1 MSITDQFLVTGRTA
15 IVTGASSGLGV
26 TFARVLSQAGAN
38 VVLAARRVDRMEA
51 VASELKQSGAEVL
64 VQHCDVTDSA
74 SVAAMVEA
82 ACARFGRVDILVNN
96 AGIAAEAGLLPE
108 RITDDLWITTMSTN
122 VNGLFW
128 CCREV
133 AQRQL
138 ADGQGG
144 SIINIASIMG
154 LGASQN
160 LASAY
165 QAAKGAVVNL
175 TKNLAVSWAD
185 RGVRVNCIAPGWFPS
200 EMTQPFFDVPEFLER
215 FTYSAPMARVGHP
228 DELGGALLFLASDA
242 SSFVTGQTLAVD
254 GGAMAASGTA
264 PLYTE
269 ALYAAQAAVA
279 GELGTPI
286 RPPA

>member
-26 TFARVLSQAGAN
+26 TFAHVLAEAGAN
-38 VVLAARRVDRMEA
+38 IVLAARRVDRMEA
-51 VASELKQSGAEVL
+51 VASELKRTGADVL
-64 VQHCDVTDSA
+64 VQHCDVIDSA

-82 ACARFGRVDILVNN
+82 AWARFGRVDILVNN
-96 AGIAAEAGLLPE
+96 AGIAAEAGVLPE
-108 RITDDLWITTMSTN
+108 HIPDDMWITTMSTN

-128 CCREV
+128 CSREV

-138 ADGQGG
+138 ADGRGG

-200 EMTQPFFDVPEFLER
+200 EMTQPFFDIPEFLER
-215 FTYSAPMARVGHP
+215 FTYSAPMARTGLP
-228 DELGGALLFLASDA
+228 EELGGALLFLASDA
-242 SSFVTGQTLAVD
+242 SSFVTGQTIAVD
-254 GGAMAASGTA
+254 GGVMAASGTA

-279 GELGTPI
+279 GPLGTPI
-286 RPPA
+286 RPQA